1 MSLGSAMKKIELL
14 AMDVDGTLTDGGIY
28 ISADGK
34 ETKRYD
40 VKDGMAIVNFMKR
53 GGTVALISGRYSKA
67 TALRASE
74 LGVTHVYNGSSDKI
88 GDLKALAESMG
99 ITEDQVAYVGDDVN
113 DIDCLV
119 WSGMGIVVAD
129 GTAKTKTV
137 ADWITSAQGGRGAIR
152 EVVDRLIAE
161 GLR

>member
-1 MSLGSAMKKIELL
+1 MRMIELL

-40 VKDGMAIVNFMKR
+40 VKDGMAIVNFMRR
-53 GGTVALISGRYSKA
+53 GGAVALISGRYSKA
-67 TALRASE
+67 TELRASE
-74 LGVTHVYNGSSDKI
+74 LGVTYVYNGSSDKI
-88 GDLKALAESMG
+88 GDLKVLAESMG
-99 ITEDQVAYVGDDVN
+99 ITEDQVVYVGDDLN
-113 DIDCLV
+113 DIDCLA

-129 GTAKTKTV
+129 GTSKTKAV
-137 ADWITSAQGGRGAIR
+137 ADWITSAPGGRGAIR